1 MSRFA
6 IPFQVPSKN
15 SLDQHVFTI
24 KPERQI
30 RWKKERTSKT
40 NSGRN
45 VRLIIS
51 IIQKLRKQSTVPTYN
66 LRVYDYR
73 LRKQSTVPTYNLRV
87 YDYRLL
93 KVLELMKIVISYK
106 RIFFGRLSVLVS
118 RTRDRWKLDL
128 QFSHQSN
135 FLFRVSIFLFAF
147 LIMLT
152 SSSAAS
158 AASVSSPHLRDVLA
172 TLNVT
177 GAAPLARRDGGLGT
191 SS

>member
-15 SLDQHVFTI
+15 CLDQHVFTI

-73 LRKQSTVPTYNLRV
+73 L
-87 YDYRLL
+87 L
-93 KVLELMKIVISYK
+93 KVLELTKMHLSYK
-106 RIFFGRLSVLVS
+106 RIFFGSLSVLVS

-128 QFSHQSN
+128 QFSHRSN
-135 FLFRVSIFLFAF
+135 FLSRFNFCFAF

-158 AASVSSPHLRDVLA
+158 AASVSSPRLRDVLA
-172 TLNVT
+172 RLHVV
-177 GAAPLARRDGGLGT
+177 GAAPRARRNGGVGNEFV
-191 SS
+191 SKE